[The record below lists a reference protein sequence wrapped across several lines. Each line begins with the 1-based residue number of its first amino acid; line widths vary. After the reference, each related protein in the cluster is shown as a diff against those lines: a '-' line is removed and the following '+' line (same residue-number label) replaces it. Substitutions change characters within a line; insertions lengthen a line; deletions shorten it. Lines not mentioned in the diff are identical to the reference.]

1 MAKLKKFLSTEF
13 IQYECVLLPCYSSVF
28 TIFQKQMI
36 DMTRTEGSKLLFE
49 GAHEAA
55 VPAALQALRFR

>member
-1 MAKLKKFLSTEF
+1 MLVQTYKLSILLF
-13 IQYECVLLPCYSSVF
+13 ILTRTNSP
-28 TIFQKQMI
+28 TFQKQMI

-55 VPAALQALRFR
+55 VPAALQALRFRYFD